1 MRPSILVISFGLVSA
16 LALASP
22 SAHAG
27 DLRDSVLPHLSG
39 MEDPTSPDA
48 LRALGPGVADELVSM
63 VDDDALPR
71 TTRARALHSL
81 GWFPSPATRGVLVAA
96 LNGSDS
102 FMARKAAYA
111 LGTGWGEA
119 AVPELKGALASDD
132 QRLRDASARAL
143 GKIGGSAAD
152 AALSERLAVEEAAS
166 VRESITKAL
175 AD

>member
-1 MRPSILVISFGLVSA
+1 MRTSHLVILPALVAA

-22 SAHAG
+22 TAHAG
-27 DLRDSVLPHLSG
+27 ELRDSVLPHLSG

-48 LRALGPGVADELVSM
+48 LRALGPGVADELLSI
-63 VDDDALPR
+63 VDDSALPR

-96 LNGSDS
+96 LDGSDS

-119 AVPELKGALASDD
+119 AVPDLKRALASDD
-132 QRLRDASARAL
+132 QRLRDATARAL
-143 GKIGGSAAD
+143 GKVGGDAAD
-152 AALSERLAVEEAAS
+152 AALSERLAVEEEAS